1 MEISTLGE
9 MGFEEKEPNAT
20 LAEVGSGILLV
31 EPARAEMGKAE
42 IKDDGARGEQG

>member
-20 LAEVGSGILLV
+20 LAKVGSGILLV
-31 EPARAEMGKAE
+31 GPRERRWEGRDKRRWR
-42 IKDDGARGEQG
+42 KG